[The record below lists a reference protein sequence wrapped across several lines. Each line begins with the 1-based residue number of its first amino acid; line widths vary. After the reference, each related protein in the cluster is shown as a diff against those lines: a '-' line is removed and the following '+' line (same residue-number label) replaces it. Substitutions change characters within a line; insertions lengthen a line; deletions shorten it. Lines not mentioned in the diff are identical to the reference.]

1 MPASGRLRYERARTR
16 RLTTT
21 PSRPSSARTR
31 ETVSGLIRWGLV
43 EPARGRQALLR
54 AEPGG
59 LGPEP
64 FFESLT
70 TAIVVYER
78 QIVRDLIPVTGAARL
93 PALARALRLAAQAL
107 VQMWRESVCAHR
119 CLRDVGVRAGAC
131 GSLCWEGRP
140 GGWRLAGRFLP
151 AELPGSAES
160 QSGEIS
166 RPGSPGA

>member
-1 MPASGRLRYERARTR
+1 MAASVLSHS
-16 RLTTT
+16 L
-21 PSRPSSARTR
+21 SLS
-31 ETVSGLIRWGLV
+31 
-43 EPARGRQALLR
+43 LL
-54 AEPGG
+54 
-59 LGPEP
+59 L
-64 FFESLT
+64 SLFMKGKD
-70 TAIVVYER
+70 TAIV
-78 QIVRDLIPVTGAARL
+78 RDPIPVTGAARV

-131 GSLCWEGRP
+131 GSLRWEGRP

-160 QSGEIS
+160 QAGEIS